1 MLFTIFVLL
10 QNGVYI
16 DTISFQNFKVKKL
29 YIKWDE
35 KISIVAQEL
44 NIEKEKIK
52 KSSKTDYNK
61 SLERLKKTLTFGSW
75 FKQVTIEKIYINGI
89 KGSFNYIDGESGFL
103 DLYSQDFILK
113 SSISS
118 EKNLLN
124 LEIEEFRI
132 ANKEL
137 KIDGNLILNTKN
149 KLDMIASLNL
159 YVGSGIKLNLYAYS
173 DANKLSYKIVSKE
186 SIKETR
192 RVVDL
197 FNMDPRVKYWV
208 YDAIKMSTLSLN
220 TLYGWVEY
228 ENIDDAYLNLRAE
241 AVANDLNYTYDKKL
255 ASIQT
260 SSTDLEFKNG
270 ILYIRPHDAYTYDFF
285 LDKSWLKIDFTK
297 KEELLTL
304 LLLFKGQA
312 NQDLLNLL
320 NRYKIK
326 LPFIQKQ
333 GELDTNLKLIIN
345 LLSGKVDA
353 LGDIRTK
360 KARINY
366 QGVDIDIFN
375 ADIFINNSIVKVDN
389 MLAKYKDIA
398 TSYVDLDYNASDSK
412 GKLTFRV
419 NKVLLKDNNLK
430 LLQKKSPLNAAYII
444 SPKQDYLTVDKSKW
458 KFKEQTISVD
468 TMHIPFDINKLTAQ
482 IPVTSVE
489 VPKLASALVRGDI
502 FLKSMKANLNINLLK
517 LNYGDLKL
525 DQPVAPLTLTY
536 DKKLTLSSNNFLK
549 FDINKRKFKLD
560 NISVDIAQK
569 AIKIKDLLLNV
580 GDNIKSEI
588 SAEYSFEN
596 SAGVLDLQ
604 TLELRESELGE
615 LFKNSTN
622 MHFNIKNKNNRTLIA
637 SKEYNCDF
645 TLTDKEWKLNL
656 NSIDKIAKHSKILKK
671 YNVTNGYFTL
681 YKKSSEKNI
690 KFFANTDY
698 KYKFLATKNKPISSY
713 AIDGE
718 IDSETDNIN
727 LNVNDLVNV
736 DIGDDVEIKAKDTGI
751 NLHEILG
758 FFDDIKTAKE
768 TKNRTDFYLDANNCY
783 IYLSENRHVI
793 TDSIKLKYSD
803 NILTTKLIHKR
814 GSAEFKLTGNNF
826 YLYGKNFNDEF
837 MEKLFALSKFKGG
850 SLEFY
855 LNGSTKEYSGMI
867 YVKKTTI
874 LQYKILNNIL
884 AFVNTIPSL
893 VTFSLPGYNKKGV
906 SAKEAY
912 INFKYKDDIYK
923 MSDIHLISKELEI
936 IGLGEASIKNN
947 TINLDLNLKTDLGS
961 TVSKIPVLGQILLGK
976 ENLSTTLTV
985 TGALDDPDVNTQIAK
1000 SIIVAPFN
1008 IIKRTLMYPLEL
1020 FKSDKDK
1027 DK

>member
-10 QNGVYI
+10 QNGVYVEN
-16 DTISFQNFKVKKL
+16 ISFQNFKVKKL

-52 KSSKTDYNK
+52 ISSEIDYNK
-61 SLERLKKTLTFGSW
+61 TLERFKKTLIFGSW
-75 FKQVTIEKIYINGI
+75 FKQVTIEKIYFNNI
-89 KGSFNYIDGESGFL
+89 KGSFNYMYHESGFL
-103 DLYSQDFILK
+103 DLYSKDFILK
-113 SSISS
+113 SSLSS
-118 EKNLLN
+118 EENLLN
-124 LEIEEFRI
+124 IDVEEFRI
-132 ANKEL
+132 ANKDL
-137 KIDGNLILNTKN
+137 KIDGNLILNTKD
-149 KLDMIASLNL
+149 KLDITASLNL
-159 YVGSGIKLNLYAYS
+159 YVGSDIKLNLYAYS
-173 DANKLSYKIVSKE
+173 DAKRLSYKIVSKDN
-186 SIKETR
+186 IKDTR
-192 RVVDL
+192 KIVDL

-228 ENIDDAYLNLRAE
+228 ENINNAYLNLHAK

-255 ASIQT
+255 ASIE
-260 SSTDLEFKNG
+260 SGSTNLEFKNG
-270 ILYIRPHDAYTYDFF
+270 VLYIRPQEAYTYDFF
-285 LDKSWLKIDFTK
+285 LDKTWLKIDFTK
-297 KEELLTL
+297 KEEILTL

-345 LLSGKVDA
+345 LSTSKVEA
-353 LGDIRTK
+353 VGDIRTK
-360 KARINY
+360 GAKINY
-366 QGVDIDIFN
+366 KGLDIDIFN

-398 TSYVDLDYNASDSK
+398 YSYVDLDYNANASK

-419 NKVLLKDNNLK
+419 NKILLKDNNLR
-430 LLQKKSPLNAAYII
+430 LLQQKSPLNAAYII
-444 SPKQDYLTVDKSKW
+444 SPKQDYLTIAKSKW
-458 KFKEQTISVD
+458 KLKDQAINID
-468 TMHIPFDINKLTAQ
+468 AMHIPFNINKLIAE

-517 LNYGDLKL
+517 FNYGDLKL
-525 DQPVAPLTLTY
+525 DQPIAPLTFIY
-536 DKKLTLSSNNFLK
+536 DKKLTVSSRSALN
-549 FDINKRKFKLD
+549 FDINKRKLKLD
-560 NISVDIAQK
+560 NISVDISQK
-569 AIKIKDLLLNV
+569 AVKVKDLLLSV
-580 GDNIKSEI
+580 GDNIKSEM
-588 SAEYSFEN
+588 SAKYNFEH
-596 SAGVLDLQ
+596 SSGVLNLQ
-604 TLELRESELGE
+604 SLELRDSELGE
-615 LFKNSTN
+615 LFKNSNN
-622 MHFNIKNKNNRTLIA
+622 MRFNVENKNNKTSIS
-637 SKEYNCDF
+637 SKEYNCEY
-645 TLTDKEWKLNL
+645 TLTDKEWKINL
-656 NSIDKIAKHSKILKK
+656 NSMDKIAKHSKILKK

-718 IDSETDNIN
+718 IDSETESIN
-727 LNVNDLVNV
+727 LNVNDLINIDIADNV
-736 DIGDDVEIKAKDTGI
+736 RIKAKDTGI

-758 FFDDIKTAKE
+758 FFDDIKTTKE
-768 TKNRTDFYLDANNCY
+768 SKNRTDFYLDANNCY
-783 IYLSENRHVI
+783 IYLSKNRHII
-793 TDSIKLKYSD
+793 TDNIKLEYS
-803 NILTTKLIHKR
+803 NEILTTKLIHKK
-814 GSAEFKLTGNNF
+814 GSAEFKLTGKNF
-826 YLYGKNFNDEF
+826 YLYGKNFNAEF

-906 SAKEAY
+906 AAEKAY
-912 INFKYKDDIYK
+912 INFKYKDDLYK

-936 IGLGEASIKNN
+936 VGVGEASIKNN
-947 TINLDLNLKTDLGS
+947 TIDLDLNLKTDLGS
-961 TVSKIPVLGQILLGK
+961 TISKIPVLGQILLGK
-976 ENLSTTLTV
+976 ENVSTTLTV

-1000 SIIVAPFN
+1000 SIIVAPLN

-1027 DK
+1027 